1 MTDVTPLK
9 TPRNNTQLCDIYPL
23 ARGERHFFI
32 FDLACGPKFLRVLI
46 FAIFAIFPAIRKKIG
61 SREQKL
67 LQTFFSAEIYSRVNI
82 L

>member
-46 FAIFAIFPAIRKKIG
+46 FAIFAIFPAIRKKYVPANKNYCKLFFP
-61 SREQKL
+61 QKF
-67 LQTFFSAEIYSRVNI
+67 TPE
-82 L
+82 